1 MIAIITAMD
10 VELENILARL
20 EHAQQV
26 HRPGLFGYT
35 GTLHGQQVI
44 AAVCGMAPARV
55 VYVSCNVATQAR
67 DLKRF
72 AELGYTAAAATAV
85 DLFPRTAHV
94 ETVVLLSRA

>member
-20 EHAQQV
+20 ENAQQV

-44 AAVCGMAPARV
+44 AAVCGVGKVCAPQCAQLLISE
-55 VYVSCNVATQAR
+55 YNP
-67 DLKRF
+67 
-72 AELGYTAAAATAV
+72 AA
-85 DLFPRTAHV
+85 LFH
-94 ETVVLLSRA
+94 